1 MHELHCK
8 TNFSFLAG
16 ASHADELVRRAIEL
30 GYSSLA
36 VTDQNTLAGVVRA
49 YGAIRDVQKYGAI
62 RDVQKHGAIRD
73 VQKHGAICDV
83 SKTLDS
89 ENENVKRLKLIIGA
103 EIIFNDALPVVL
115 WAIDRTSY
123 ANLSRLITVGR
134 RRAPKGCLLYT
145 SPSPRD

>member
-49 YGAIRDVQKYGAI
+49 YGAIRDV
-62 RDVQKHGAIRD
+62 
-73 VQKHGAICDV
+73 
-83 SKTLDS
+83 SKTLEP
-89 ENENVKRLKLIIGA
+89 ENKNAKKLKLIIGA
-103 EIIFNDALPVVL
+103 EVIFNDALPVVL
-115 WAIDRTSY
+115 
-123 ANLSRLITVGR
+123 
-134 RRAPKGCLLYT
+134 
-145 SPSPRD
+145 